1 MLCHHEYLQFRREQK
16 GHVPKI
22 PENHP
27 ILLTWSLSEHVFS
40 TSTGQTFAK
49 LKDDGTTQRNA
60 KRVIHNLNAC
70 MLERYACHL
79 IALHKEFSPAVK
91 TVKVL

>member
-1 MLCHHEYLQFRREQK
+1 MLCDHEYLQFRREQN

-49 LKDDGTTQRNA
+49 LKDDGTTQ
-60 KRVIHNLNAC
+60 KGWYTIWTPAC
-70 MLERYACHL
+70 
-79 IALHKEFSPAVK
+79 
-91 TVKVL
+91 